1 MRELRLLRKLNFQRN
16 PIQEMSDYRLSI
28 LYRLQMLA
36 YLDGMPA
43 TANEKVNIL
52 PQLNRVRAVS
62 YFILYSV
69 SIIEISF
76 VQTKGMVRR
85 DQNPINLQ

>member
-16 PIQEMSDYRLSI
+16 PIQEISDYRLSI

-36 YLDGMPA
+36 YLDGIPA

-52 PQLNRVRAVS
+52 PQLSRVRAVGY
-62 YFILYSV
+62 YFICKEMQVFGQDTFGSD
-69 SIIEISF
+69 E
-76 VQTKGMVRR
+76 
-85 DQNPINLQ
+85 